1 MAYNNRGGW
10 NNGYGG
16 GPNRGGYNNGPRY
29 NNSGWGDRNDRYNN
43 RNTAEPQQT
52 NFEFELGQPVRHI
65 ATGLKLSVI
74 SFGREQIE
82 CRTPDLR
89 SEYFYPHE
97 LEPWTED

>member
-29 NNSGWGDRNDRYNN
+29 NNNNGWGGRNDNYRDN
-43 RNTAEPQQT
+43 APQQGD
-52 NFEFELGQPVRHI
+52 FEFELGQPVRHI

-74 SFGREQIE
+74 KFGREQIE

-97 LEPWTED
+97 LEPWTEE

>member
-29 NNSGWGDRNDRYNN
+29 NNNGWGNRNDNYDN
-43 RNTAEPQQT
+43 RNNGPQQGE
-52 NFEFELGQPVRHI
+52 FEFDLGQPVRHI

-74 SFGREQIE
+74 KFGREQIE

-97 LEPWTED
+97 LEPWTEE